1 MLKTFLALKELIYPT
16 TCAGCNLIGIQICNT
31 CGENWQ
37 AAPKLNFVGKQKL
50 YFVAKYN
57 PQSARIILS
66 AKENTNKF
74 CIDLLAHCI
83 ARSITFALPVSIW
96 AQQITIT
103 TIPSSPA
110 AIRRRG
116 RDHISELAKQVVKLL
131 ATENISATYIPILYL
146 AKNIKDQSGLN
157 SSQRAQNLSGA
168 FSIKNCEIPTGDLFL
183 IDDLVT
189 TGASIQEGVRA
200 LANAKI
206 SITAVITAC
215 AVGRNSLIR

>member
-1 MLKTFLALKELIYPT
+1 MLKTFLTLKELIYPT
-16 TCAGCNLIGIQICNT
+16 TCAGCNLIGIEICNT
-31 CGENWQ
+31 CGENWL
-37 AAPKLNFVGKQKL
+37 AAPRLNFIGKHNL
-50 YFVAKYN
+50 YFVADYN
-57 PQSARIILS
+57 PQSAKIILS
-66 AKENTNKF
+66 AKENSNKF
-74 CIDLLAHCI
+74 CIDLLASAI
-83 ARSITFALPVSIW
+83 ARSIAFALPVSIW
-96 AQQITIT
+96 VQQITIT
-103 TIPSSPA
+103 TVPSSPA

-116 RDHISELAKQVVKLL
+116 RDHVSELADQVVKLL
-131 ATENISATYIPILYL
+131 AKENIFATYIPILYL
-146 AKNIKDQSGLN
+146 AKNIKDQSNLN

-168 FSIKNCEIPTGDLFL
+168 FSIKNCEIPKGDIYL

>member
-31 CGENWQ
+31 CGENWL
-37 AAPKLNFVGKQKL
+37 AAPKLNFIGKHKL
-50 YFVAKYN
+50 YFVADYN

-74 CIDLLAHCI
+74 CIDLLASAI
-83 ARSITFALPVSIW
+83 ARSIASALPVSIW
-96 AQQITIT
+96 AQQIKIT
-103 TIPSSPA
+103 TVPSSPA

-116 RDHISELAKQVVKLL
+116 RDHVSELADQVVKLL
-131 ATENISATYIPILYL
+131 AKENIFATYIPILYL
-146 AKNIKDQSGLN
+146 AKNIRDQSTLN

-168 FSIKNCEIPTGDLFL
+168 FSIKNCEIPKGDIYL

-200 LANAKI
+200 LSNAKI

>member
-16 TCAGCNLIGIQICNT
+16 TCAGCNLIGIEICNT
-31 CGENWQ
+31 CGENWL
-37 AAPKLNFVGKQKL
+37 AAPRLNFIGKHNL
-50 YFVAKYN
+50 YFVADYN
-57 PQSARIILS
+57 PQSAKIILS
-66 AKENTNKF
+66 AKENSNKF
-74 CIDLLAHCI
+74 CIDLLASAI
-83 ARSITFALPVSIW
+83 ARSIAFALPISIW
-96 AQQITIT
+96 VQQITIT
-103 TIPSSPA
+103 TVPSSPA

-116 RDHISELAKQVVKLL
+116 RDHVSELADQVVKLL
-131 ATENISATYIPILYL
+131 AKENILATYIPILYL
-146 AKNIKDQSGLN
+146 AKNIRDQSKLN

-168 FSIKNCEIPTGDLFL
+168 FSIKNCEIPKGDLYL

-189 TGASIQEGVRA
+189 SGASIQEGVRA